1 MTELLT
7 KALEEISK
15 LSDEEQDHI
24 ASLILAELKLET
36 PTVAQPRIAGLH
48 AGNILYISD
57 DFDDPLPDSFWLGED
72 E

>member
-7 KALEEISK
+7 KALAEVSK
-15 LSDEEQDHI
+15 LPDEEQNHI
-24 ASLILAELKLET
+24 AALILAELKSGRRSI
-36 PTVAQPRIAGLH
+36 AQPRVAGLH